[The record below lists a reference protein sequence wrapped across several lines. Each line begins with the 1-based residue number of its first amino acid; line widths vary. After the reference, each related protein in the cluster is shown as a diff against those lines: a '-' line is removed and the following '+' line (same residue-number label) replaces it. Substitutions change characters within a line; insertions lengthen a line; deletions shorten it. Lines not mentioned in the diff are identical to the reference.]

1 MALTKVTGSV
11 IKDSV
16 SLSGNVSVGGTL
28 TYQDVTNVDALGI
41 GTFRTGIKVLAGQID
56 VGSNIKIGNAGVITA
71 TSFVGNGAITINSN
85 GSNRIITGSSTAN
98 TLEGEATFKYDG
110 TSVATIDTS
119 QTYATFRLDGNS
131 GGAIEFY
138 ENGTRRFELYGIDA
152 EVALY
157 DRDKGAYHTR
167 FKSGGNIEL
176 SDGNLLINTTTSA
189 AGNLVVK
196 SADTS
201 SNQVWIIGRASDN
214 TASVSFRNNGDSA
227 YTGRIEVED
236 TNGMVFQ
243 VGSSDRLKI
252 DTSGRLLLGQSSA
265 YTVNP
270 AGGTILGVF
279 TRTQSNRSD
288 FILSNQSSANN
299 AGAALVLASHGQDYI
314 IESTGSGNS
323 SDGASSLT
331 FSKSSTE
338 RFRLDSA
345 GRFLKGL
352 TSAGGSR
359 SSTSVRYPHFQ
370 LSSPWSSGLG
380 SYKIECT
387 DDYPII
393 FIDSN
398 ASYANGSGAGVITWS
413 VKDSSGDYCNTASV
427 RSLIDDTPS
436 NDSAPGRLE
445 FMTTTSGASPTT
457 KMTISSEGY
466 VTKPNQ
472 PYFKANLASGVRITS
487 TGYQVFG
494 SAVHNN
500 GGHYNTS
507 DGKFTAPVTGLY
519 WISSRINAY
528 DRLDFQ
534 IRVNGTEVERGQYNT
549 DNDQVGW
556 WSNQLTT
563 ITYMTAG
570 QYAQVYVT
578 HLDQQADPGNW
589 CSFMGYLIG

>member
-41 GTFRTGIKVLAGQID
+41 GTFRTGINVLAGQVD

-71 TSFVGNGAITINSN
+71 TSFVGSGANLTSLPAQATIANNADNRVITGGSGVNLNGEANLTWN
-85 GSNRIITGSSTAN
+85 GSKLLVGATSS
-98 TLEGEATFKYDG
+98 
-110 TSVATIDTS
+110 
-119 QTYATFRLDGNS
+119 
-131 GGAIEFY
+131 
-138 ENGTRRFELYGIDA
+138 
-152 EVALY
+152 
-157 DRDKGAYHTR
+157 H
-167 FKSGGNIEL
+167 
-176 SDGNLLINTTTSA
+176 

-196 SADTS
+196 SSDSS
-201 SNQVWIIGRASDN
+201 SNQVWIIGRSSDN
-214 TASVSFRNNGDSA
+214 TGSVSFRNNADDA

-236 TNGMVFQ
+236 TNGMTFT
-243 VGSSDRLKI
+243 VGSTDRLKI

-265 YTVNP
+265 YTVSP

-279 TRTQSNRSD
+279 TNTQSNRSD

-323 SDGASSLT
+323 SDGAGSLT
-331 FSKSSTE
+331 FSKSTNE
-338 RFRLDSA
+338 RFRLDSS

-352 TSAGGSR
+352 TGAAGSR

-370 LSSPWSSGLG
+370 LSSPWTSGLG
-380 SYKIECT
+380 SLKIECT

-445 FMTTTSGASPTT
+445 FMTTTSGTTPTT

-466 VTKPNQ
+466 VTKPSQ
-472 PYFKANLASGVRITS
+472 PYFKANLASGVRITG
-487 TGYQVFG
+487 TGDVVFG
-494 SAVHNN
+494 AAVHNN
-500 GGHYNTS
+500 GSHYNTS
-507 DGKFTAPVTGLY
+507 NGRFTAPVNGLY
-519 WISSRINAY
+519 WFSCRINAY
-528 DRLDFQ
+528 DRIDFK

-549 DNDQVGW
+549 DNDDVGW

-570 QYAQVYVT
+570 QYCNVHVT
-578 HLDQQADPGNW
+578 NLEQNSDPDKW
-589 CSFMGYLIG
+589 CTFMGYLIC